1 MVEFMLQDSY
11 GLTKELEQN
20 FQNLYS
26 NLNQISMMKA
36 IDICY
41 KLFGQAVEERMRSAK
56 SRDIAFFSD
65 YMSKALAYI
74 DENLHDETLSLT
86 AVAAEVYLNP
96 VYFGRGFKNTQN
108 ISFKQYLLE
117 QRMELAKKL
126 IVEGKDSIS
135 VICEKVGIPNRSY
148 FSQVF
153 KQHTGM
159 LPSEYKKEHE
169 V

>member
-1 MVEFMLQDSY
+1 MAGRGYRLTAMVSYYSY

-65 YMSKALAYI
+65 LVM
-74 DENLHDETLSLT
+74 
-86 AVAAEVYLNP
+86 
-96 VYFGRGFKNTQN
+96 
-108 ISFKQYLLE
+108 
-117 QRMELAKKL
+117 
-126 IVEGKDSIS
+126 
-135 VICEKVGIPNRSY
+135 KV
-148 FSQVF
+148 FSQYRMKRLPRDF
-153 KQHTGM
+153 AGCYTGRAGEI
-159 LPSEYKKEHE
+159 PAFN
-169 V
+169 